1 VDGDS
6 TKDGT
11 VTVRDR
17 DTLQQVRV
25 AADSLRAFLEA
36 RLSA

>member
-1 VDGDS
+1 
-6 TKDGT
+6 
-11 VTVRDR
+11 VRDR

-25 AADSLRAFLEA
+25 AADSLRAFLSE